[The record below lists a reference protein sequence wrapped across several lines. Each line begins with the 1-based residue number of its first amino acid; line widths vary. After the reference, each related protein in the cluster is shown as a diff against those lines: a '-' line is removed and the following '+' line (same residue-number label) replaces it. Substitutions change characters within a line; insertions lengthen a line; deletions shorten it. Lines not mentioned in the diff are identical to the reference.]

1 MSKRVIVL
9 GTNHYNAIGVV
20 QCAGYAHAH
29 VILVMVGIED
39 SLIAKSKYINE
50 LYCVNSYSEAIA
62 YISENLRSSQKTV
75 IIPCGDEA
83 ALCVDRNRNL
93 LEDSFYFQFSGVYSL
108 EQLMNKNT
116 QMQFASGCGI
126 AVPLSYEINSI
137 YDIPAN
143 VRMPVILKPLLSCEG
158 DKRDICIIRKTQELQ
173 KKVKEL
179 LELTPRIVLQEY
191 LENSECELNILGYR
205 DQKGNCII
213 PCSIEKLRLHPVGRG
228 SVSVANVSIINSNQR
243 QLVQSIERLMAK
255 MEYVGLFSVELMRC
269 NKKYYL
275 IEVNL
280 RNDALNTFVFKYGIN
295 LIDCHVC
302 DMLGIPYE
310 ANMVDSGVK
319 KMICEPMHLTSVY
332 RRSISVLTWLKDIFT
347 CDAFMLDIKGDK
359 QLFFRQFVD
368 RILNK
373 L

>member
-1 MSKRVIVL
+1 
-9 GTNHYNAIGVV
+9 
-20 QCAGYAHAH
+20 
-29 VILVMVGIED
+29 
-39 SLIAKSKYINE
+39 
-50 LYCVNSYSEAIA
+50 
-62 YISENLRSSQKTV
+62 
-75 IIPCGDEA
+75 
-83 ALCVDRNRNL
+83 
-93 LEDSFYFQFSGVYSL
+93 
-108 EQLMNKNT
+108 
-116 QMQFASGCGI
+116 
-126 AVPLSYEINSI
+126 
-137 YDIPAN
+137 
-143 VRMPVILKPLLSCEG
+143 MPVILKPLLSCEG